1 MESIN
6 LYRYFKRLEAFEV
19 GHQHA
24 VTLSDVAERF
34 FSSPRHTRSILKHL
48 SQAEWITWVPRAGR
62 NQRSTLIRL
71 LSEGEVK
78 RRIASQWVKE
88 GKYDRALE
96 FLDNDQV
103 AFGQLLQQT
112 SGAKITEGR
121 VNVQL
126 TYNRPLTRL
135 VPHIPHRNSERFL
148 NRQLYSCLVSM
159 DKSGE
164 LKPDVA
170 HHWEVDPSFQM
181 WTFYIRPSVFFDN
194 GDRVDAETIES
205 LLLHLQQH
213 RYYANELDHLESID
227 VKPPYVMTIN
237 LSRPDRGFAA
247 LLTDLKYSIQPPEQ
261 LTQNDRNIVGSGVF
275 SLNNHSEQV
284 LSLVANEQYFGL
296 RALTDNVTIWSL
308 DGSVEKVTERDAAC
322 AHSVSPTIK
331 RIEPSS
337 RSTISHPAID
347 FDQNE
352 LVSTTSRARIEDG
365 CLFLLFNQHGRA
377 LTYPQRRWLSETL
390 SGENVWHQL
399 TLDQRTFGAEIASN
413 FFPFWHNVKRIQS
426 TQPVDLP
433 ETIQIAFYAH
443 PGVLRSADAAKKIL
457 ERQGVKVQ
465 LNLYKFHE
473 FIEKAMAEGFEEELI
488 MSSLNLDDNRQVSAL
503 LFFLSDPVLHSAIGK
518 QASDCLISEID
529 KIRASSKPSDYLKQ
543 LEQLGSLLIHEGLAS
558 PMFHHRQT
566 LSFHGILKGVEI
578 TTWGWPQLRDVWSVD

>member
-159 DKSGE
+159 DKAGE

-170 HHWEVDPSFQM
+170 HHWEVDPSFQV

-194 GDRVDAETIES
+194 GDQIDAKTIKS
-205 LLLHLQQH
+205 LLLQLQQH

-261 LTQNDRNIVGSGVF
+261 LAQNDRNIVGSGVF

-308 DGSVEKVTERDAAC
+308 DGSIEKVTERDAAC
-322 AHSVSPTIK
+322 AHRVSPTIK
-331 RIEPSS
+331 RIEPHLGRLYPIPPSTLIRMNCSVPHHEQELKMVACFSS
-337 RSTISHPAID
+337 LISMVEH
-347 FDQNE
+347 
-352 LVSTTSRARIEDG
+352 L
-365 CLFLLFNQHGRA
+365 
-377 LTYPQRRWLSETL
+377 
-390 SGENVWHQL
+390 L
-399 TLDQRTFGAEIASN
+399 TLNDVGLVKLYAVKMFGTS
-413 FFPFWHNVKRIQS
+413 
-426 TQPVDLP
+426 
-433 ETIQIAFYAH
+433 
-443 PGVLRSADAAKKIL
+443 
-457 ERQGVKVQ
+457 
-465 LNLYKFHE
+465 
-473 FIEKAMAEGFEEELI
+473 
-488 MSSLNLDDNRQVSAL
+488 
-503 LFFLSDPVLHSAIGK
+503 
-518 QASDCLISEID
+518 
-529 KIRASSKPSDYLKQ
+529 
-543 LEQLGSLLIHEGLAS
+543 
-558 PMFHHRQT
+558 
-566 LSFHGILKGVEI
+566 
-578 TTWGWPQLRDVWSVD
+578 